1 MTAYRFTADF
11 TKFNATATQYHG
23 ENGLVLAD
31 IAKLAYETE
40 DVIKQAI
47 NTWGLNKFTF
57 FEGPITSTEAF
68 IAGNDATIIVAFKG
82 TQSPKDF
89 LTDAE
94 FELADTPYGKVHD
107 GFYKALIEVWED
119 MFKTIESFKDNNQ
132 TVWFCGHSLGA
143 ALATLA
149 AAEYVLVKHKTI
161 NGLYTIGQPRTG
173 NDVFANNFDAK
184 LKDKSFRY
192 INNADI
198 VTRNPV
204 PGLILKYRHIGVP
217 LYIDGDGVLL
227 DSISLGKKT
236 IDIIT
241 SMLKGIL
248 KSHNLEDLEDHKS
261 ENYVKLIFNNSSSIF
276 WVKTNAK

>member
-1 MTAYRFTADF
+1 M
-11 TKFNATATQYHG
+11 
-23 ENGLVLAD
+23 
-31 IAKLAYETE
+31 
-40 DVIKQAI
+40 
-47 NTWGLNKFTF
+47 
-57 FEGPITSTEAF
+57 
-68 IAGNDATIIVAFKG
+68 
-82 TQSPKDF
+82 
-89 LTDAE
+89 
-94 FELADTPYGKVHD
+94 
-107 GFYKALIEVWED
+107 
-119 MFKTIESFKDNNQ
+119 
-132 TVWFCGHSLGA
+132 
-143 ALATLA
+143 
-149 AAEYVLVKHKTI
+149 
-161 NGLYTIGQPRTG
+161 
-173 NDVFANNFDAK
+173 
-184 LKDKSFRY
+184 KDKSFRY